1 MLKKTAHRVIIDHKR
16 EDTMKK
22 RQGFTLVEMSIV
34 IVIVGLLLGM
44 VLKGKEMITNA
55 KIKNIENSF
64 NSLAQAVSIYQERYH
79 ALPGD
84 DQWADLKFGDNEDI
98 SITNGNGDGVIKGDF
113 DSDIKNKE
121 SRLVWSHLRYAHLV
135 LRVNADNQQEQPAN
149 PYFGIIGISSN
160 SLDNGALGKNMPLF
174 VGLTQIPGHIAI
186 ILESHSDDLIANKGR
201 IRSNQND
208 YDEDNRTSQV
218 KHKLYFS
225 L

>member
-1 MLKKTAHRVIIDHKR
+1 MLKKIAHRVIIDHKR

-55 KIKNIENSF
+55 KIQNIENSF

-98 SITNGNGDGVIKGDF
+98 SITNGNGDGVIEGHF
-113 DSDIKNKE
+113 DSESKNDE
-121 SRLVWSHLRYAHLV
+121 ARLVWSHLRYANLV

-160 SLDNGALGKNMPLF
+160 SLDNGAQGKNMPLF

>member
-1 MLKKTAHRVIIDHKR
+1 
-16 EDTMKK
+16 MKK

-55 KIKNIENSF
+55 KIQNIENSF

-84 DQWADLKFGDNEDI
+84 DKWADLKFGDNEDI

-113 DSDIKNKE
+113 DSHTNGE
-121 SRLVWSHLRYAHLV
+121 EARLVWSHLRYAHLV
-135 LRVNADNQQEQPAN
+135 LRVNADDDQQEQPAN
-149 PYFGIIGISSN
+149 PYFGLTGISSN
-160 SLDNGALGKNMPLF
+160 SKDNGAQGKNMPLF

-201 IRSNQND
+201 IRSNQNN
-208 YDEDNRTSQV
+208 YDGDNRTSQV

>member
-1 MLKKTAHRVIIDHKR
+1 
-16 EDTMKK
+16 MKK

-55 KIKNIENSF
+55 KIQNIENSF

-98 SITNGNGDGVIKGDF
+98 SITNGNGDGVIEGHF
-113 DSDIKNKE
+113 DSESKNDE
-121 SRLVWSHLRYAHLV
+121 ARLVWSHLRYANLV

-160 SLDNGALGKNMPLF
+160 SLDNGAQGKNMPLF

>member
-1 MLKKTAHRVIIDHKR
+1 
-16 EDTMKK
+16 MKK
-22 RQGFTLVEMSIV
+22 RRGFTLVEMSMV

-84 DQWADLKFGDNEDI
+84 DQLADLKFGDNEGI
-98 SITNGNGDGVIKGDF
+98 SITNGDGDGVIKGAF
-113 DSDIKNKE
+113 DSEIKTDE
-121 SRLVWSHLRYAHLV
+121 SRLVWSHLRYAHLI

-149 PYFGIIGISSN
+149 PYFGLTGISSN
-160 SLDNGALGKNMPLF
+160 SLDNDAQGNNMPLF

-186 ILESHSDDLIANKGR
+186 ILESHSDDLKADQGR

-208 YDEDNRTSQV
+208 YEGDNRTSQV

>member
-1 MLKKTAHRVIIDHKR
+1 
-16 EDTMKK
+16 MKK
-22 RQGFTLVEMSIV
+22 QRGFTLVEMSIV

-44 VLKGKEMITNA
+44 VVKGKEMLTNA

-64 NSLAQAVSIYQERYH
+64 NSIAQAVSIYQERYH

-84 DQWADLKFGDNEDI
+84 DKWADLKFGDNEGI
-98 SITNGNGDGVIKGDF
+98 SITNGDADGVIKGHF
-113 DSDIKNKE
+113 DSEIKNDE
-121 SRLVWSHLRYAHLV
+121 ARLVWSHLRYAHLV
-135 LRVNADNQQEQPAN
+135 LRVNTNDTSSYDSEQQQQPTN
-149 PYFGIIGISSN
+149 PYFGLTGVSSH
-160 SLDNGALGKNMPLF
+160 SSDNGAQGKNMPLF

-186 ILESHSDDLIANKGR
+186 ILESHSDDLKANRGR

-208 YDEDNRTSQV
+208 YEGDNRTSQV

>member
-1 MLKKTAHRVIIDHKR
+1 MIIDHKR

-84 DQWADLKFGDNEDI
+84 DQLATSKFGD
-98 SITNGNGDGVIKGDF
+98 SVKHGNGDGVIKGDF
-113 DSDIKNKE
+113 DSHTNGE
-121 SRLVWSHLRYAHLV
+121 EARLVWSHLRYAHLV
-135 LRVNADNQQEQPAN
+135 LRVNADDDQQEQPAN
-149 PYFGIIGISSN
+149 PYFGVIGISSN
-160 SLDNGALGKNMPLF
+160 SLDNGAQGKNMPLF

-201 IRSNQND
+201 IRSNQNN
-208 YDEDNRTSQV
+208 YDGDNRTSQV

>member
-1 MLKKTAHRVIIDHKR
+1 
-16 EDTMKK
+16 MKK
-22 RQGFTLVEMSIV
+22 GRGFTLVEMSIV

-84 DQWADLKFGDNEDI
+84 DKLATVKFGNSVGHGD
-98 SITNGNGDGVIKGDF
+98 GNGVIKDKF
-113 DSDIKNKE
+113 DSNTLNDE
-121 SRLVWSHLRYAHLV
+121 SRLVWSHLRYANLV
-135 LRVNADNQQEQPAN
+135 LRIDDANQQAQPTH
-149 PYFGIIGISSN
+149 PYFGVIGISSN
-160 SLDNGALGKNMPLF
+160 SSDNGAQGNNIPLF
-174 VGLTQIPGHIAI
+174 VGLTEIPGDIAI
-186 ILESHSDDLIANKGR
+186 ILESHLDDLNAEQGR
-201 IRSNQND
+201 IRSDQTDYND
-208 YDEDNRTSQV
+208 DKATSQV